1 MRLSSSMCV
10 SCTLVFTILPP
21 KSIDSVL
28 ISANIG
34 EQETDLL
41 YILPIPDV
49 WSRRDKYRSNKIS
62 VTIHFS
68 E

>member
-21 KSIDSVL
+21 KSLL
-28 ISANIG
+28 ISANIS

-41 YILPIPDV
+41 YILPIPEV
-49 WSRRDKYRSNKIS
+49 
-62 VTIHFS
+62 
-68 E
+68 